1 MSNALFAFVA
11 GIFIGAVI
19 FELGK
24 RAKTEKEFA
33 RMLEG
38 FVEKEA
44 NGLLRCT
51 ISKDEQ
57 RLVSDL
63 T

>member
-1 MSNALFAFVA
+1 MSNAFFACIA
-11 GIFIGAVI
+11 GIFIGAVF

-24 RAKTEKEFA
+24 RAKTKKQFA
-33 RMLEG
+33 QMLEG
-38 FVEKEA
+38 LLKNEA
-44 NGLLRCT
+44 NHLLRST